1 MSQPVNVI
9 CMKWGTLYGPEYVNR
24 LHSMVRRNLSL
35 PHRFA
40 CFTDDA
46 ASIDDGIE
54 TFDLPPINVDPDKAH
69 LPWRK
74 IGLFNKTLGDLEGPT
89 LFLDLDLVIVD
100 TLDDL
105 FAYPGHFVIIHNWTH
120 PNDIV
125 GNSSVYRFT
134 VGADSYV
141 LDRFHSES
149 HQHWIDTY
157 RNSQTF
163 LSHSV
168 KDISYWP
175 AEWCV
180 SFKRHCLPGGI
191 KWHGMPT
198 NWMVPSKV
206 PEGAKIVVFHGHP
219 NPDDAL
225 CGRWPGGFHKR
236 LKPATWIA
244 DYWK

>member
-1 MSQPVNVI
+1 MSEPVNVI

-24 LHSMVRRNLSL
+24 LRSMVKRNLSI

-40 CFTDDA
+40 CFTDDT
-46 ASIDDGIE
+46 SGLDGDVE
-54 TFDLPPINVDPDKAH
+54 TFDLPPINVDADKSQ

-74 IGLFNKTLGDLEGPT
+74 IGLFNERLGDLGGPT
-89 LFLDLDLVIVD
+89 LFLDLDLVVVD
-100 TLDDL
+100 SLDP
-105 FAYPGHFVIIHNWTH
+105 FFTHPGHFVIIHNWTH
-120 PNDIV
+120 PDDIV

-134 VGADSYV
+134 IGADSYV

-168 KDISYWP
+168 RDMSYWP

-191 KWHGMPT
+191 KWHGMPA
-198 NWMVPSKV
+198 NWLMPSKV
-206 PEGAKIVVFHGHP
+206 PAGAKIVVFHGHP

-225 CGRWPGGFHKR
+225 AGRWPGGIHKG
-236 LKPATWIA
+236 LKPATWIG